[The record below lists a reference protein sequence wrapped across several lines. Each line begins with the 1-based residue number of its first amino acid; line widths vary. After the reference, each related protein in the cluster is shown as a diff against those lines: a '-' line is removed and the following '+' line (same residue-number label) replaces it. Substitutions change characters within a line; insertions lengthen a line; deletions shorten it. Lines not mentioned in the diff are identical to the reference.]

1 MTRRT
6 ALLALAGL
14 LAAALAFVADL
25 LQGAGAVPAADVLGA
40 VFAPSGSLAD
50 AIVRDARLPR
60 AAAGLL
66 AGGALAAAAVLL
78 HAATR
83 NRLAE
88 AGTLGLNAGGA
99 LAVTAVAAFAS
110 LAPGAPTILVAFAG
124 VLGAGA
130 LIVALAA
137 TSGAGSLRIVLAGM
151 AVTLA
156 LSAVAAAIQLV
167 RETETSGLY
176 LWGAGTL
183 VQAGWSQVR
192 PAAPVLALALLLALP
207 LARQLDVAA
216 LGDDAAR
223 ALGARAQLTRLL
235 ALALAALFAAVAVAV
250 AGPIA
255 FVGVLASTLAGAG
268 RPRTTAQRLVV
279 AVPWGAALVL
289 AADVLARIVF
299 GVGTETPVGVVC
311 ALLGAPLLIVL
322 ARRVED
328 DDAAALGDATGAGT
342 GLRTASPRRRRA
354 LLVGLALALPAVA
367 LFSLCLGEVNVAPR
381 TMLGALTGAGDPLA
395 ELVLELNAPRL
406 VVALAAGAALAA
418 GGTLLQTALRNPFAS
433 PELVGVTGG
442 ASVATFAVLIAA
454 PGVAT
459 GVLPLVAFA
468 GGLAALLLV
477 LAVAGATPARVVLA
491 GLALTAASAA
501 VVTLLVLHAQQTL
514 GAALTWLAGSTY
526 AQTWR
531 DVAIVGLPAL
541 VLLPL
546 ALLAARRLDVLALGD
561 DLATALGLR
570 VAPLRVGLL
579 VLAALLA
586 GAAVAVAGAIAFV
599 GLLAPHAARL
609 VAGGEHRRLLPV
621 AMALGAGLLA
631 LADVVGRTVLAPTEI
646 PSGLVVAL
654 VGAPYMAWIMWRTR
668 AV

>member
-14 LAAALAFVADL
+14 LAAALAFAADL
-25 LQGAGAVPAADVLGA
+25 LQGAGDVPAGDVLGA
-40 VFAPSGSLAD
+40 VLAPGGSLAD
-50 AIVRDARLPR
+50 AIVRDVRLPR

-88 AGTLGLNAGGA
+88 AGTFGLNAGGA

-130 LIVALAA
+130 LVVALAA
-137 TSGAGSLRIVLAGM
+137 TSGAGSLRVVLAGM

-183 VQAGWSQVR
+183 VQAGWGQVR
-192 PAAPVLALALLLALP
+192 PAAPLFALALLLALP

-223 ALGARAQLTRLL
+223 ALGSRAQLVRLL

-255 FVGVLASTLAGAG
+255 FVGVLAGQLAGAA
-268 RPRTTAQRLVV
+268 RPRTTAQRLLV

-289 AADVLARIVF
+289 AADVLARLAF
-299 GVGTETPVGVVC
+299 GAGNETPVGVVC

-328 DDAAALGDATGAGT
+328 DDAAAFGEAGAG
-342 GLRTASPRRRRA
+342 GMRAASPRRRRA
-354 LLVGLALALPAVA
+354 LLVVLAVALPAVA
-367 LFSLCLGEVNVAPR
+367 LASLCVGEVNVAPR
-381 TMLGALTGAGDPLA
+381 AMLGALTGAGDPLA

-406 VVALAAGAALAA
+406 VVALAAGAALACA
-418 GGTLLQTALRNPFAS
+418 GTLLQTALRNPFAS

-477 LAVAGATPARVVLA
+477 LAVAGATPGRVVLA
-491 GLALTAASAA
+491 GLALTAACAA

-526 AQTWR
+526 AETWR

-561 DLATALGLR
+561 DLATALGER
-570 VAPLRVGLL
+570 VGPLRVGLL

-609 VAGGEHRRLLPV
+609 VAGGEHRRLLPA